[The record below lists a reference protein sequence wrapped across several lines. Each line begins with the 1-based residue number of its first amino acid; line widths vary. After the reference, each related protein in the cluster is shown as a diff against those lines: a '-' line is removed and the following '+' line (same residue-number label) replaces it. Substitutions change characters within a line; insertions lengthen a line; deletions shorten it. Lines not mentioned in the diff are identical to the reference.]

1 MYDLEGELNAKND
14 IDSEIIFPKKGV
26 VKSKNDR
33 VNFQFI
39 TSDDSIKQ
47 NFYVVKVLI
56 ILITER
62 HILNN
67 VLF

>member
-39 TSDDSIKQ
+39 HPTIQSSKIFMLLK
-47 NFYVVKVLI
+47 F
-56 ILITER
+56 
-62 HILNN
+62 
-67 VLF
+67 